1 MEHAPTKNKFHLT
14 VLIEFLVS
22 AGLGIYFHWV
32 LHWQKEAYIVLAIG
46 LLLTL
51 ATYLLADEIAR
62 SRDLVI
68 ASYHRS
74 HGLLTTLSL
83 IDDKEC
89 QERAHGVLA
98 ATERTLK
105 LLQEGYVP
113 LDETEF
119 YLAGAEAM
127 AQSRHQVQAVDPL
140 TVGWDSKGALRNYY
154 QANLHALERG
164 VHITRIFVIRR
175 ADLTD
180 VAMQRVLQSQLANGI
195 DVRLAFVEEVSMR
208 TGDGGW
214 PPAASWDFAVYDGRV
229 VTERAGPGGAH
240 FGRKTQRVT
249 EVARYRRL
257 FEIVAHNAH
266 PVQVHDGR
274 VLPADMPT
282 EGRSAAELL
291 AASTPA

>member
-1 MEHAPTKNKFHLT
+1 MSSVAGKRPRRYTSPTAACSIRSTRWENNSQAADIDMEHAPTKNKFHLT

-22 AGLGIYFHWV
+22 AGLGVYFHWV

-68 ASYHRS
+68 ASYRRS
-74 HGLLTTLSL
+74 QGLLTTLSL

-127 AQSRHQVQAVDPL
+127 AQSRHQVQAVDPH
-140 TVGWDSKGALRNYY
+140 TKKKDNKNALRNYY
-154 QANLHALERG
+154 QANLHALASG
-164 VHITRIFVIRR
+164 VHLTSVFVIRR
-175 ADLTD
+175 ADITD

-214 PPAASWDFAVYDGRV
+214 PPAASWDFAVYDG
-229 VTERAGPGGAH
+229 
-240 FGRKTQRVT
+240 
-249 EVARYRRL
+249 
-257 FEIVAHNAH
+257 
-266 PVQVHDGR
+266 
-274 VLPADMPT
+274 
-282 EGRSAAELL
+282 
-291 AASTPA
+291 